1 MSNSPSP
8 RATVARNP
16 RRGVYDRET
25 ILAILREAWMAH
37 VGVIDG
43 DAPIVIPMA
52 SWVYDGRLWVH
63 GSPRSRLIQLLAGGT
78 PACLSVTL
86 LDGLVLARSAYHH
99 SMNYRSVVLH
109 GVAQEI
115 TDPALRDAS
124 LASFVNKVQ
133 PGRADLVRAASAA
146 ELKATTVLAFDVDD
160 ASAKIR
166 AGGPID
172 APGDLDRPVWA
183 GVIPLSLRRG
193 EPIADG

>member
-25 ILAILREAWMAH
+25 ILGILAEAWLAH

-43 DAPIVIPMA
+43 DAPVVIPMA

-63 GSPRSRLIQLLAGGT
+63 GSPRSRLIQLLAGGA
-78 PACLSVTL
+78 PACVSVTL

-109 GVAQEI
+109 GVAQQI

-124 LASFVNKVQ
+124 LASFVNKVE
-133 PGRADLVRAASAA
+133 PGRADRVRTASAA

-166 AGGPID
+166 TGGPID